1 MANLPQIPIEGFVLT
16 RQVFDRG
23 ESAQVELWVST
34 EHGPVKLVV
43 KHQSPVFFI
52 EQAITNKVVSLLT
65 ANNIEHKSKPLD
77 LETFTLQKV
86 TGFYFRSQR
95 YFFSARR
102 LMDQH
107 GIESFETSIRLD
119 DRFLMERFVYGSCSF
134 VAASQVSK
142 PGYHCFDDAK
152 IKPSSYIPK
161 LTSLSIDI
169 ECSIEHELFSIGF
182 YAKNAGIIAKPSDVL
197 GNKKRND
204 FRKVIMVKSQQWV
217 SDSDS
222 YNRVMREQTEIDFEI
237 QWVSDESELLRA
249 FVETVTAFD
258 PDLIIGWN
266 VINFD
271 FKVLFARACDLGID
285 LRLGRNKSKARWKN
299 SLSDPNQGFV
309 GIDGRFVIDGIA
321 AMKAESYSLA
331 SFSLESVAQQFLGR
345 GKTSKD
351 VEQRLQ
357 EIVNNFHHDP
367 CALAIYNLQ
376 DCLLV
381 WDIFE
386 SLELIDYL
394 VFRSQLTGLELD
406 RPGGSVAAFTNLYLP
421 KLHRHG
427 YVSPNM
433 PEGGG
438 LASPGGY
445 VMDSKPGL
453 YQQVLVLDFKSLY
466 PSIIRTFKVDPL
478 GLIEGSKSRE
488 SAIEGF
494 KGAFFSRDRHL
505 LPQIITDLWKQR
517 DQAKKDKDKARSQ
530 AIKIIM
536 NSFYGVLGSGGCAF
550 YDTKLAS
557 SITMRGHEIMKQTA
571 QWIEQ
576 QGYMVIYGDTD
587 STFVLLPDATTDDE
601 SVNIGENLAIDINQR
616 WKDKLKN
623 EMDLECFLE
632 MEFETHFK
640 KFLMPTIRGSEHGS
654 KKRYAGLVNIKGGEQ
669 IVFKGLENV
678 RTDWTLLAREF
689 QQELYRLVF
698 DEQDPSEY
706 VTEMVNRTLAGEFDK
721 KLVYRKRLRR
731 NLDDYIKNVPPHV
744 RAARLADLELEKLN
758 KPPRYQ
764 NKGWVEYYM
773 TVSGPQP
780 IEFVNSPLD
789 YQLYVDRQLEP
800 IADAILPFVGL
811 SFQGI
816 VDQQLGLF

>member
-1 MANLPQIPIEGFVLT
+1 MEGFVLT

-23 ESAQVELWVST
+23 GDAQIEFWVST
-34 EHGPVKLVV
+34 DYGPMKLVV
-43 KHQSPVFFI
+43 KDQSPVFFI
-52 EQAITNKVVSLLT
+52 VQEAFNKAVNLLT
-65 ANNIEHKSKPLD
+65 THNIEHWSKPLD
-77 LETFTLQKV
+77 LETFSLQKV
-86 TGFYFRSQR
+86 TGLYFNSQR
-95 YFFSARR
+95 DFFSARR
-102 LMDQH
+102 LMEQY
-107 GIESFETSIRLD
+107 GIENYEASIRLD
-119 DRFLMERFVYGSCSF
+119 DRFLMERFIYGSCSF
-134 VAASQVSK
+134 VAESHVGK
-142 PGYHCFDDAK
+142 LGYRLSEKARL
-152 IKPSSYIPK
+152 KPSSYVPK

-169 ECSIEHELFSIGF
+169 ECSMEQELFSIGF
-182 YAKNAGIIAKPSDVL
+182 YAKNTGIIAKTS
-197 GNKKRND
+197 GASENQESND
-204 FRKVIMVKSQQWV
+204 FRKVIMVESLQWA
-217 SDSDS
+217 SDSDKRNQVES
-222 YNRVMREQTEIDFEI
+222 ERSKINFDI
-237 QWVSDESELLRA
+237 QWVSDEAELLRA

-271 FKVLFARACDLGID
+271 FKVLFERALDLNID
-285 LRLGRNKSKARWKN
+285 LRLGRNQSKARWKN

-309 GIDGRFVIDGIA
+309 GIDGRVVIDGIA
-321 AMKAESYSLA
+321 AMKAESYSLP
-331 SFSLESVAQQFLGR
+331 SFSLESVAQQFLGQ

-351 VEQRLQ
+351 VDQRLQ
-357 EIVNNFHHDP
+357 EIVSNFHKDP
-367 CALAIYNLQ
+367 CSLAIYNLK
-376 DCLLV
+376 DCQLV

-386 SLELIDYL
+386 ELELVDYL

-421 KLHRHG
+421 KLHRQG
-427 YVSPNM
+427 YVSPNL
-433 PEGGG
+433 PDDGG

-445 VMDSKPGL
+445 VMNSKPGL
-453 YQQVLVLDFKSLY
+453 YKQVLVLDFKSLY

-478 GLIEGSKSRE
+478 GLIEGIKSPE
-488 SAIEGF
+488 NAIEGF
-494 KGAFFSRDRHL
+494 KGAFFSRDKHL
-505 LPQIITDLWKQR
+505 LPQIITELWQQR
-517 DQAKKDKDKARSQ
+517 DQAKKDNDKARSQ

-550 YDTKLAS
+550 YDTRLAS

-576 QGYMVIYGDTD
+576 QGYIVIYGDTD
-587 STFVLLPDATTDDE
+587 STFVLLPEATTDAE
-601 SVNIGENLAIDINQR
+601 SLDIGKNLAIDINQR
-616 WKDKLKN
+616 WKDKLKDD
-623 EMDLECFLE
+623 MDLQCFLE

-640 KFLMPTIRGSEHGS
+640 QFLMPTIRGSEHGS
-654 KKRYAGLVNIKGGEQ
+654 KKRYAGLVNIKGEDK

-689 QQELYRLVF
+689 QQTLYRMVF
-698 DEQDPSEY
+698 NEQDPSDY
-706 VTEMVNRTLAGEFDK
+706 VTNMVNKTLAGEFDK
-721 KLVYRKRLRR
+721 KLIYRKRLRR

-744 RAARLADLELEKLN
+744 RAARLADRELAKLN
-758 KPPRYQ
+758 KPLRYQ

-780 IEFVNSPLD
+780 VEFVNAPLD